1 MFFGAILTSGFS
13 AGWSI
18 VKLILITVL
27 VLVLA
32 FYSTRLIA
40 KYQNN
45 TWSAKNNIQFIE
57 SYRVGGNK
65 MVAIAKIG
73 EKYFAL
79 GIGKEEIHVIAELK
93 KDDLKLPDQM
103 VDATVEKTPKMSF
116 KEVLANMKGNAKDD
130 RVLVEPSGIFDM
142 DEFFDA
148 LHESPLDRWYEIGNF
163 VT

>member
-1 MFFGAILTSGFS
+1 MVFGAILTSGFS

-18 VKLILITVL
+18 VKLILITIL

-73 EKYFAL
+73 EKYYAL
-79 GIGKEEIHVIAELK
+79 GIGTEPFIIPNEII
-93 KDDLKLPDQM
+93 
-103 VDATVEKTPKMSF
+103 
-116 KEVLANMKGNAKDD
+116 
-130 RVLVEPSGIFDM
+130 
-142 DEFFDA
+142 
-148 LHESPLDRWYEIGNF
+148 
-163 VT
+163 

>member
-45 TWSAKNNIQFIE
+45 AWSAKNNIQFIE

-65 MVAIAKIG
+65 MVAI
-73 EKYFAL
+73 
-79 GIGKEEIHVIAELK
+79 EEIHVIAELK

-130 RVLVEPSGIFDM
+130 NEK
-142 DEFFDA
+142 
-148 LHESPLDRWYEIGNF
+148 
-163 VT
+163 

>member
-73 EKYFAL
+73 EIFCL
-79 GIGKEEIHVIAELK
+79 GNWERRDSCDRGIKERRSKASRSDGGCHSRKDTEDELQRSSGEHEGKRK
-93 KDDLKLPDQM
+93 
-103 VDATVEKTPKMSF
+103 
-116 KEVLANMKGNAKDD
+116 
-130 RVLVEPSGIFDM
+130 R
-142 DEFFDA
+142 
-148 LHESPLDRWYEIGNF
+148 R
-163 VT
+163 

>member
-45 TWSAKNNIQFIE
+45 AWSAKNNIQFIE

-93 KDDLKLPDQM
+93 KDDLND
-103 VDATVEKTPKMSF
+103 TVEKTQKMSF

-130 RVLVEPSGIFDM
+130 NEK
-142 DEFFDA
+142 
-148 LHESPLDRWYEIGNF
+148 
-163 VT
+163 

>member
-45 TWSAKNNIQFIE
+45 AWSTVLYPEICG
-57 SYRVGGNK
+57 S
-65 MVAIAKIG
+65 
-73 EKYFAL
+73 
-79 GIGKEEIHVIAELK
+79 EE
-93 KDDLKLPDQM
+93 
-103 VDATVEKTPKMSF
+103 
-116 KEVLANMKGNAKDD
+116 
-130 RVLVEPSGIFDM
+130 
-142 DEFFDA
+142 
-148 LHESPLDRWYEIGNF
+148 
-163 VT
+163 

>member
-1 MFFGAILTSGFS
+1 MFFGTILTSGFS

-27 VLVLA
+27 VLILA
-32 FYSTRLIA
+32 FYSTRMIA

-65 MVAIAKIG
+65 MIAIAKIG
-73 EKYFAL
+73 EKYYAL
-79 GIGKEEIHVIAELK
+79 GIGKEEIHVIAELD
-93 KDDLKLPDQM
+93 KDDLKLPEQVKDTSDKM
-103 VDATVEKTPKMSF
+103 APKMSF

-130 RVLVEPSGIFDM
+130 SEK
-142 DEFFDA
+142 
-148 LHESPLDRWYEIGNF
+148 
-163 VT
+163 

>member
-32 FYSTRLIA
+32 FYSTRMIA

-57 SYRVGGNK
+57 SYRVDGNK

-73 EKYFAL
+73 EKYYAL
-79 GIGKEEIHVIAELK
+79 GIGKDEIHVIAELEK
-93 KDDLKLPDQM
+93 ENLKLSEQIENA
-103 VDATVEKTPKMSF
+103 VDTAPKMSF
-116 KEVLANMKGNAKDD
+116 KEVLANMKGNTKDD
-130 RVLVEPSGIFDM
+130 NEK
-142 DEFFDA
+142 
-148 LHESPLDRWYEIGNF
+148 
-163 VT
+163 

>member
-1 MFFGAILTSGFS
+1 MFFGAILTSSFS

-79 GIGKEEIHVIAELK
+79 GIGKEEIHVIAELE

-103 VDATVEKTPKMSF
+103 VEAADAKTSKMSF

-130 RVLVEPSGIFDM
+130 NEK
-142 DEFFDA
+142 
-148 LHESPLDRWYEIGNF
+148 
-163 VT
+163 

>member
-79 GIGKEEIHVIAELK
+79 GIGKEEIHVIAELE

-103 VDATVEKTPKMSF
+103 VDAAVEKTPKMSF

-130 RVLVEPSGIFDM
+130 NEK
-142 DEFFDA
+142 
-148 LHESPLDRWYEIGNF
+148 
-163 VT
+163 

>member
-40 KYQNN
+40 K
-45 TWSAKNNIQFIE
+45 NNIQFIE

-73 EKYFAL
+73 EKFFAL

-130 RVLVEPSGIFDM
+130 NEK
-142 DEFFDA
+142 
-148 LHESPLDRWYEIGNF
+148 
-163 VT
+163 

>member
-1 MFFGAILTSGFS
+1 MFFCAILTSGLS

-32 FYSTRLIA
+32 FYSTRMIA

-65 MVAIAKIG
+65 MIAIAKIG
-73 EKYFAL
+73 EKYYAL
-79 GIGKEEIHVIAELK
+79 GIGKEEIHVIAELD
-93 KDDLKLPDQM
+93 KDNLKLPEQVKDTSDKM
-103 VDATVEKTPKMSF
+103 APKMSF
-116 KEVLANMKGNAKDD
+116 KEVLANMTGNAKDD
-130 RVLVEPSGIFDM
+130 SEK
-142 DEFFDA
+142 
-148 LHESPLDRWYEIGNF
+148 
-163 VT
+163 

>member
-27 VLVLA
+27 VLILA
-32 FYSTRLIA
+32 FYSTRMIA

-65 MVAIAKIG
+65 MIAIAKIG
-73 EKYFAL
+73 EKYYAL
-79 GIGKEEIHVIAELK
+79 GIGKEEIHVIAELD
-93 KDDLKLPDQM
+93 KDDLMLPEQVKDTSDKM
-103 VDATVEKTPKMSF
+103 APKMSF

-130 RVLVEPSGIFDM
+130 SEK
-142 DEFFDA
+142 
-148 LHESPLDRWYEIGNF
+148 
-163 VT
+163 

>member
-45 TWSAKNNIQFIE
+45 AWSAKNNIQFIE

-93 KDDLKLPDQM
+93 KDDLKLPDGGCH
-103 VDATVEKTPKMSF
+103 SR
-116 KEVLANMKGNAKDD
+116 KDTED
-130 RVLVEPSGIFDM
+130 ELQRSSG
-142 DEFFDA
+142 E
-148 LHESPLDRWYEIGNF
+148 HEGKRKRR
-163 VT
+163 

>member
-32 FYSTRLIA
+32 FYSTRMIA

-65 MVAIAKIG
+65 MIAIAKIG
-73 EKYFAL
+73 EKYYAL
-79 GIGKEEIHVIAELK
+79 GIGKEEIHVIAELD
-93 KDDLKLPDQM
+93 KDDLMLPEQVKDTSDKM
-103 VDATVEKTPKMSF
+103 APKMSF

-130 RVLVEPSGIFDM
+130 SEK
-142 DEFFDA
+142 
-148 LHESPLDRWYEIGNF
+148 
-163 VT
+163 

>member
-1 MFFGAILTSGFS
+1 MIFGAILTSGFS

-73 EKYFAL
+73 EKYYAM
-79 GIGKEEIHVIAELK
+79 GIGKEEIHVIAELD
-93 KDDLKLPDQM
+93 KDDLKLPEQVSDTS
-103 VDATVEKTPKMSF
+103 DKTAPKMSF

-130 RVLVEPSGIFDM
+130 SEK
-142 DEFFDA
+142 
-148 LHESPLDRWYEIGNF
+148 
-163 VT
+163 

>member
-1 MFFGAILTSGFS
+1 MFFGTILTSGFS

-32 FYSTRLIA
+32 FYSTRMIA

-65 MVAIAKIG
+65 MIAIAKIG
-73 EKYFAL
+73 EKYYAL
-79 GIGKEEIHVIAELK
+79 GIGKEEIHVIAELD
-93 KDDLKLPDQM
+93 KDDLKLPEQVKDISDKM
-103 VDATVEKTPKMSF
+103 APKMSF

-130 RVLVEPSGIFDM
+130 SEK
-142 DEFFDA
+142 
-148 LHESPLDRWYEIGNF
+148 
-163 VT
+163 

>member
-1 MFFGAILTSGFS
+1 MFFGTILTSGFS

-32 FYSTRLIA
+32 FYSTRMIA

-65 MVAIAKIG
+65 MIAIAKIG
-73 EKYFAL
+73 EKYYAL
-79 GIGKEEIHVIAELK
+79 GIGKEEIHVIAELD
-93 KDDLKLPDQM
+93 KDDLKLPEQVKDTSDKM
-103 VDATVEKTPKMSF
+103 APKMSF

-130 RVLVEPSGIFDM
+130 SEK
-142 DEFFDA
+142 
-148 LHESPLDRWYEIGNF
+148 
-163 VT
+163 

>member
-32 FYSTRLIA
+32 FYSTRMIA

-65 MVAIAKIG
+65 MIAIAKIG
-73 EKYFAL
+73 EKYYAL
-79 GIGKEEIHVIAELK
+79 GIGKEEIHVIAELD
-93 KDDLKLPDQM
+93 KDDLKLPEQVKETSDKM
-103 VDATVEKTPKMSF
+103 APKMSF

-130 RVLVEPSGIFDM
+130 SEK
-142 DEFFDA
+142 
-148 LHESPLDRWYEIGNF
+148 
-163 VT
+163 

>member
-1 MFFGAILTSGFS
+1 MFFGTILTSGFS

-32 FYSTRLIA
+32 FYSTRMIA

-65 MVAIAKIG
+65 MIAIAKIG
-73 EKYFAL
+73 EKYYAL
-79 GIGKEEIHVIAELK
+79 GIGKEEIHVIAELE
-93 KDDLKLPDQM
+93 KDDLKLPEQVKDTS
-103 VDATVEKTPKMSF
+103 DKIAPKMSF

-130 RVLVEPSGIFDM
+130 SEK
-142 DEFFDA
+142 
-148 LHESPLDRWYEIGNF
+148 
-163 VT
+163 